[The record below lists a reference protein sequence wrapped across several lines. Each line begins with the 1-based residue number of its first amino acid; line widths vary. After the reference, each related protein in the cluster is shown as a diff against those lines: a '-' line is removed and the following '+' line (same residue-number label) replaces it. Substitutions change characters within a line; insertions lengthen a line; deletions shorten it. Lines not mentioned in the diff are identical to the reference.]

1 MCVSADPPPEVVAV
15 LVPVVREAVTNILK
29 HSSAS
34 YCVLEMTADVRLL
47 RLSISNDGSGDTGSG
62 PLATD
67 GRTGNGVRNL
77 AARLEAAG
85 GDLTAT
91 REDGT
96 FSLAVELPLVAGQPV
111 V

>member
-1 MCVSADPPPEVVAV
+1 MI
-15 LVPVVREAVTNILK
+15 REAVTNILK

-34 YCVLEMTADVRLL
+34 YCVLEMTADARLL
-47 RLSISNDGSGDTGSG
+47 RLSISNDGRGGTGGG
-62 PLATD
+62 PLAKD
-67 GRTGNGVRNL
+67 GRTGNGLRNL

-85 GDLTAT
+85 GDQTAT

-96 FSLAVELPLVAGQPV
+96 FSLAVELPLEESQPV